1 MNYPSVSILT
11 VTQSKRQS
19 NLKILFDIIKN
30 QTYKN
35 ISEWLII
42 DNTNGDLVKF
52 FKNPKFEVKH
62 YRSDENKIGILR
74 NNGNKLTSG
83 EIIVR
88 MDDDDYFFPSYVD
101 HCVNKLL
108 KSNKQVVG
116 CSTLYI
122 HDILNYKTYKQN
134 VGMTV
139 FAYHRDYL
147 NNHQYNENS
156 DTDDTNSFIHTII
169 NGQETNIK
177 ADIEQL
183 LSDNLLVKIIH
194 NDNKFFDKKLLYGS
208 SLTQLSN
215 VTKLQDETIKFI
227 IPEIFYSRFKELYQ
241 TSSVVEQ
248 KLENLEY
255 DIVYLAG
262 GFGIIWEPSDHKLGG
277 SEQAIVNLSENWV
290 KLGKRVAVYANFN
303 ENVRYNGVDYIKW
316 NEYPVQKRAKNL
328 VAWRKHGILL
338 LMNNNIQADKILV
351 DFHDNFSYTIADIEP
366 VSLMKF
372 FERVDYFMFKS
383 NYHKKCFE
391 EFTGEYVTKYQL
403 QEIPQSK
410 YKIILNGVRVD
421 EFLDNTVLN
430 NNEPNKRNPYRF
442 CYCSSY
448 DRGLAVIL
456 DKIWPIIYK
465 AEPLAELHVYY
476 GMDYIFDNNFKIQ
489 MQYLLGQHGVMD
501 HGRQPMEMIIKEK
514 YMSTFHMYMND
525 SIAEIDCISIRE
537 SLVCGCIP
545 LISKF
550 GVFIERDGFQF
561 DWDPSND
568 AHCRE
573 IANDIIAK
581 MHNSELLKI
590 SSEMLMKS
598 HTIIRWNEISKKWLE
613 VMQ

>member
-1 MNYPSVSILT
+1 MNYPSVSVLT
-11 VTQSKRQS
+11 VTQSNRQP
-19 NLKILFDIIKN
+19 NLKILYDIIKN

-42 DNTNGDLVKF
+42 GNTDEDLVKS
-52 FKNPKFEVKH
+52 FKNSKFEVK
-62 YRSDENKIGILR
+62 YCQTNPSKIGILR

-83 EIIVR
+83 DIIIR

-134 VGMTV
+134 IGMSV
-139 FAYHRDYL
+139 FAYRREYL
-147 NNHQYNENS
+147 NNHKYNETS
-156 DTDDTNSFIHTII
+156 DNDDQSSFI
-169 NGQETNIK
+169 NDQETNTK
-177 ADIEQL
+177 ADVEQL
-183 LSDNLLVKIIH
+183 LSDNLLVKMIH
-194 NDNKFFDKKLLYGS
+194 NDNKFFDKKLLFSS

-227 IPEIFYSRFKELYQ
+227 IPEKFYSRYKELYQ
-241 TSSVVEQ
+241 TISPVEQ
-248 KLENLEY
+248 KLEDSEY

-262 GFGIIWEPSDHKLGG
+262 GFGVVWEPSDHKLGG
-277 SEQAIVNLSENWV
+277 SEHAIVNLSENWV
-290 KLGKRVAVYANFN
+290 KLGKRVAVYANFD
-303 ENVRYNGVDYIKW
+303 ENVRHNGVDYIKW
-316 NEYPVQKRAKNL
+316 NQYPVQKRAKVL

-391 EFTGEYVTKYQL
+391 EFTGEYVRKYQL
-403 QEIPQSK
+403 PEIPQSK
-410 YKIILNGVRVD
+410 YNIILNGVRVD
-421 EFLDNTVLN
+421 EFLNNTVLN
-430 NNEPNKRNPYRF
+430 NNKPIERNPYRF

-476 GMDYIFDNNFKIQ
+476 GMDYIFDNNFKTQ
-489 MQYLLGQHGVMD
+489 MQYLLGQQGVMD

-514 YMSTFHMYMND
+514 YMSAFHMYMNN

-550 GVFIERDGFQF
+550 GVFTERDGFQF
-561 DWDPSND
+561 EWDPSND
-568 AHCRE
+568 EHCKE

-581 MHNSELLKI
+581 MHNNELQSS
-590 SSEMLMKS
+590 SSEMLKKS
-598 HTIIRWNEISKKWLE
+598 QTIVRWNTIAEKWLK